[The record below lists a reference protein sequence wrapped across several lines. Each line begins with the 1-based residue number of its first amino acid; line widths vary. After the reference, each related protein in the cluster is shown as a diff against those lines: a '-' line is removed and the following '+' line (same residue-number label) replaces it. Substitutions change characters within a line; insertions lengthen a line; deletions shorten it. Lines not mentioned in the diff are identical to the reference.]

1 MGIATTPAVTD
12 DEATRM
18 APCLGGGPLASPA
31 RALVN
36 AAGELGSAPWASLVR
51 ASCVLYLFD
60 AMEHAFASDREP
72 TAAIQAA
79 LGRMSGL
86 VHAAVAT
93 GFAKLGGSREVERC
107 DELGVEATTGEHYGR
122 LFQPFSDASFWDEPR
137 QLLQT
142 RLERND
148 IDSARFRGK
157 RVL

>member
-1 MGIATTPAVTD
+1 MGIATTPAVAD
-12 DEATRM
+12 DATRI
-18 APCLGGGPLASPA
+18 APCLAGGPLAKPGW
-31 RALVN
+31 ALVN

-107 DELGVEATTGEHYGR
+107 DELGVEA
-122 LFQPFSDASFWDEPR
+122 D
-137 QLLQT
+137 
-142 RLERND
+142 
-148 IDSARFRGK
+148 
-157 RVL
+157 

>member
-1 MGIATTPAVTD
+1 
-12 DEATRM
+12 M

-93 GFAKLGGSREVERC
+93 GFARP
-107 DELGVEATTGEHYGR
+107 GVTAINVVTSPYGR
-122 LFQPFSDASFWDEPR
+122 YFSEWLR
-137 QLLQT
+137 
-142 RLERND
+142 
-148 IDSARFRGK
+148 RGG
-157 RVL
+157 